1 MKNLTQAFS
10 NLARLRK
17 DSWECYPGFIAFNS
31 KQSLNP
37 QVICTRD

>member
-10 NLARLRK
+10 DLARLRK
-17 DSWECYPGFIAFNS
+17 DSWECYPEFIAFNS